1 MPTPELPS
9 QLGSKDAVV
18 INEGDRDAAKTASR
32 WESLKTFH
40 RAPCL
45 RASVGMGVLGGIG
58 ALAWASLSGDVAQRE
73 AAAMHAVSE
82 MEVAVSEL
90 APLHEAITSLGSEV
104 LLPMRTLE
112 LDAAQT
118 ASRYAESL
126 AEANARAI
134 SEQSAMGWTNEIDI
148 RPYTEGWT
156 C

>member
-1 MPTPELPS
+1 MTLLCWHS
-9 QLGSKDAVV
+9 
-18 INEGDRDAAKTASR
+18 
-32 WESLKTFH
+32 
-40 RAPCL
+40 
-45 RASVGMGVLGGIG
+45 
-58 ALAWASLSGDVAQRE
+58 E

-134 SEQSAMGWTNEIDI
+134 SEQSASCCLLCSRAGV
-148 RPYTEGWT
+148 EGGA
-156 C
+156 CCDAQG

>member
-58 ALAWASLSGDVAQRE
+58 IGGLRTLTGSSRRAAFTWGSVVCGLLSGTSWFTCRRAMYAAVQEEASLLQRVAAKDPDALMEYQRKLE
-73 AAAMHAVSE
+73 ARSK
-82 MEVAVSEL
+82 
-90 APLHEAITSLGSEV
+90 PG
-104 LLPMRTLE
+104 PR
-112 LDAAQT
+112 
-118 ASRYAESL
+118 
-126 AEANARAI
+126 
-134 SEQSAMGWTNEIDI
+134 
-148 RPYTEGWT
+148 
-156 C
+156 